1 MDLRLAEYKDYERI
15 AQLHSDNW
23 KRDYRGILSDEY
35 LDQQAADDKQLIWQ
49 TRLTNPPFN
58 QHIVLAEEGGLL
70 IGFVCVF
77 GNHDFE
83 RGTFIE
89 SLHVDESYRG
99 RGTGKQLLLA
109 VAEWVQHYFKDTGLY
124 LEVVSQNTSAIE
136 FYRHI
141 GGQEC
146 QERIWHAPGGSEVM
160 EKVFLWPNAESL
172 VSGIEEHVIYS

>member
-15 AQLHSDNW
+15 AHLHAESW
-23 KRDYRGILSDEY
+23 KRHYQGILSSSY
-35 LDQQAADDKQLIWQ
+35 LDKDALDDKMLIWQ

-70 IGFVCVF
+70 IGFVCIF

-83 RGTFIE
+83 RGTFIDA
-89 SLHVDESYRG
+89 LHVDDAFRSRG
-99 RGTGKQLLLA
+99 IGKQLLLA
-109 VAEWVQHYFKDTGLY
+109 AAEWQQQFFKDSGLY

-141 GGQEC
+141 GGREC
-146 QERIWHAPGGSEVM
+146 QERIWRAPGGTEVM
-160 EKVFLWPNAESL
+160 EKGFSWPSAQAL
-172 VSGIEEHVIYS
+172 VNGIEDHVVYS